1 MLGWLLISSPPSS
14 ENRPHPPPP
23 PPLLQH
29 YMSSVPIYPCMY
41 RIMKALSLKLWSLLS
56 RTTQKFF
63 KIYFGYV
70 LAYKVL
76 IKFLCL
82 LCFSLVL
89 IITKKLQSSR
99 TRGMNFHSFCMTGGV
114 TICEIIWTG
123 GLPHLSGLPGLPW
136 VSHLHVNRP
145 LV

>member
-1 MLGWLLISSPPSS
+1 
-14 ENRPHPPPP
+14 
-23 PPLLQH
+23 
-29 YMSSVPIYPCMY
+29 MSSVLIYPCMY
-41 RIMKALSLKLWSLLS
+41 RIMKALSVKLWSLVS
-56 RTTQKFF
+56 RTTQTFF

-76 IKFLCL
+76 IKVLCL
-82 LCFSLVL
+82 LRFSLLL

-99 TRGMNFHSFCMTGGV
+99 TRGINFHSFCMTVGV
-114 TICEIIWTG
+114 TICEIISWTG
-123 GLPHLSGLPGLPW
+123 GLPHLSRLPGLHW